1 MIFSKGIEEPE
12 RMLYLTNT
20 IEARKHFISKMKN
33 IINAELETLKK
44 AQNDDDIN
52 YFFEEI
58 YNETNS
64 YLEKMT
70 DSFINDGIARLD
82 AFIFLLIEER
92 FITNL

>member
-1 MIFSKGIEEPE
+1 
-12 RMLYLTNT
+12 
-20 IEARKHFISKMKN
+20 MKN